1 MSQFADY
8 EGASKNYDN
17 GRRAAGVDVIAG
29 LIQIM
34 LKKDLKVFV
43 FFTIKP
49 FKKTNCISSN

>member
-29 LIQIM
+29 LIQTM
-34 LKKDLKVFV
+34 LKKDLKVFG
-43 FFTIKP
+43 FFYH
-49 FKKTNCISSN
+49 KTL